1 MKIFNELN
9 EKFIELPEIIQ
20 NFMRKLLKKLEITI
34 INPKTGKFQV
44 KTISRI
50 IIQSNFLWKNKKN
63 LQDIRRSKKIN
74 KIKQHKLDKKKFFG
88 EK

>member
-44 KTISRI
+44 KTICRI

>member
-34 INPKTGKFQV
+34 INPKTGKIPLRNEKLSTTYSEVCQV
-44 KTISRI
+44 YPIPLQFAS
-50 IIQSNFLWKNKKN
+50 KN
-63 LQDIRRSKKIN
+63 LSRLIAS
-74 KIKQHKLDKKKFFG
+74 F
-88 EK
+88 

>member
-20 NFMRKLLKKLEITI
+20 NFMRKLLKKLEITR

-63 LQDIRRSKKIN
+63 LQDILRSKKIN